1 MSRVFPVL
9 VVSILLSLVILSS
22 TTLVVDDAPSQTVYS
37 GLNFPV
43 AFTFAHDGRMFF
55 NEKNTGNVRV
65 IASNG
70 TVLTQPFGNLGPLPP
85 TTAGSEE
92 GLLGLALDPNFDT
105 NHYLYVYWTYWDGAQ
120 KHVRITRFTD
130 AGNLGTSETNIF
142 DFVDPNPGPTNH
154 NGGYIKF
161 GLDGTLYATVGDFCS
176 WDCSGIPLAQDKT
189 NYAGKILRMN
199 PDGSVPFN
207 NPFSGSLI
215 YAYGFRNG
223 IGLDFNS
230 TGGLI
235 ATMAGP
241 DCCDRIFF
249 VNSGANLGWPNCGTR
264 SHVACSP
271 PYTPSLYQWGS
282 TVTPTGIAYSSS
294 DRVLYFGEFNTGNFM
309 QLALTTGGTFS
320 QLNTVAS
327 GFSGGVIAVERGPD
341 GRIWFSTPSDILA
354 YTLSETKGERT
365 TTQTCMRPPNHPSPA
380 TPAQR
385 LPNSLARW
393 SRLLYWFQWL
403 RQFRIPSLNA
413 LVRENVSLESQQIV
427 T

>member
-1 MSRVFPVL
+1 MPRVFPVL
-9 VVSILLSLVILSS
+9 VVSVLLSLVILSS
-22 TTLVVDDAPSQTVYS
+22 TTLVVDDAPFQTVYS

-43 AFTFAHDGRMFF
+43 AFTFAHDRRMFF

-65 IASNG
+65 TASNG
-70 TVLTQPFGNLGPLPP
+70 SILRQPFANLGPLPP
-85 TTAGSEE
+85 NVAGSEE

-105 NHYLYVYWTYWDGAQ
+105 NHYLYVYWTYWDGAR

-130 AGNLGTSETNIF
+130 SGNVGTREIIIF

-161 GLDGTLYATVGDFCS
+161 GLDGKLYAAVGDFCS

-199 PDGSVPFN
+199 SDGSVPSD
-207 NPFSGSLI
+207 NPFSGSLV

-223 IGLDFNS
+223 IGLGFNS

-235 ATMAGP
+235 ATMVGP

-249 VNSGANLGWPNCGTR
+249 VDPGANLGWPNCGTS
-264 SHVACSP
+264 SHVTCSP

-282 TVTPTGIAYSSS
+282 TVTPTGIAYSS
-294 DRVLYFGEFNTGNFM
+294 DRVLYFGEYGTGDLT
-309 QLALTTGGTFS
+309 QLILTTGGMVS
-320 QLNTVAS
+320 QSNAVGS
-327 GFSGGVIAVERGPD
+327 GFSGGVIAVEKGPD

-354 YTLSETKGERT
+354 YTVPETAIMLTTRT
-365 TTQTCMRPPNHPSPA
+365 SIRPPNQPSLA

-385 LPNSLARW
+385 LQNSLARW
-393 SRLLYWFQWL
+393 SRLFYLFH
-403 RQFRIPSLNA
+403 
-413 LVRENVSLESQQIV
+413 
-427 T
+427 